1 MAAREGDKL
10 EQSWTF
16 GLLIVML
23 PLNFAIVEIF
33 PSLCYLSPQFY
44 DSGYFTEIT
53 GLFPGSG
60 SCSVSIMR
68 EREGRPITRSPQ
80 VSLYEEGY
88 ITLDTAR
95 TQARQVAFLAEV
107 GLALPALNIF
117 MERWEEAVVRPT
129 SRAEQDRLARRI
141 NIFCEENYCGKR
153 EDWSVALH
161 RQT

>member
-1 MAAREGDKL
+1 MAAREEDKL

-23 PLNFAIVEIF
+23 PLIFAIVEIF
-33 PSLCYLSPQFY
+33 PSLCYLFPQFY

-95 TQARQVAFLAEV
+95 TQARHYVLYSRFTSDSLRPSLEMVFLIV
-107 GLALPALNIF
+107 LSLNIN
-117 MERWEEAVVRPT
+117 
-129 SRAEQDRLARRI
+129 QGI
-141 NIFCEENYCGKR
+141 N
-153 EDWSVALH
+153 
-161 RQT
+161 